1 MIYISVV
8 IVFTV
13 LICMQPDGGMVK
25 AHVGEC
31 FEDDEDLFDLDE
43 NVTEH
48 FAAFLKINSAPPFHS
63 DETHALLVMVAG
75 RSEEY
80 PNNTTARVLLGLDG
94 LESPECTSA
103 HSYLGI
109 IQGHDTDYEFTYW
122 AVLNITLMQNS
133 SLLLGQATVGNL
145 TLNLSYDLSVLP
157 PRVHLTARIDLPL
170 EDQDW
175 YEQEWVAVPVVIE
188 NVGGAAGTNLVVD
201 FIYDGRIAAT
211 EYINLIPPHGNVTVT
226 IALYITN
233 SGWKLVVNLVQGPD
247 APLEIADFIIIYWPR
262 PILDVVSIKVDP
274 TSIES
279 GSKVHIEAVVTNR
292 GNATSDGQLVELMVD
307 GTVVANASIV
317 GLEPG
322 NETVVSTNWTL
333 SGVGIHTVSAL
344 AEGDEFAAEPVAV
357 NVKEKTPA
365 PGLGLSLMAI
375 LCALVV
381 TRAVRRSR

>member
-25 AHVGEC
+25 AQVGEC
-31 FEDDEDLFDLDE
+31 LEDDEDLFDLDE

-63 DETHALLVMVAG
+63 DETHALLIMVAG

-103 HSYLGI
+103 HSYLWI
-109 IQGHDTDYEFTYW
+109 IQGHDTDYDFTYW
-122 AVLNITLMQNS
+122 AVLNITLREDS
-133 SLLLGQATVGNL
+133 GYLLGQATVENL
-145 TLNLSYDLSVLP
+145 TLNLSYELTVLP
-157 PRVHLTARIDLPL
+157 PRVHLTARIDLPY
-170 EDQDW
+170 EDQWW
-175 YEQEWVAVPVVIE
+175 YEHTWAAVPVLIE
-188 NVGGAAGTNLVVD
+188 NAGGLPGTNLVVD
-201 FIYDGRIAAT
+201 FRYDDRIAAT
-211 EYINLIPPHGNVTVT
+211 EYINLIPAHGNVTVT
-226 IALYITN
+226 IALYITW
-233 SGWKLVVNLVQGPD
+233 SGWELGVQLVQGPG
-247 APLEIADFIIIYWPR
+247 APYTIATLDIYPGSR

-279 GSKVHIEAVVTNR
+279 GSKVYLEAIVTNR

-322 NETVVSTNWTL
+322 NETIVSTNLTL
-333 SGVGIHTVSAL
+333 SGVGVHTVSAL
-344 AEGDEFAAEPVAV
+344 AEGDEFAAQPVAV
-357 NVKEKTPA
+357 DVKEKTPA